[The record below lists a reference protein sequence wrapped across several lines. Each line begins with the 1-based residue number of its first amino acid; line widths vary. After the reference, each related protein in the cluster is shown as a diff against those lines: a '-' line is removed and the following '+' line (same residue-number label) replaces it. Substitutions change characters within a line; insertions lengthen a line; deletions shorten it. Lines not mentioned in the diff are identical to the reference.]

1 MKTTTKIW
9 MLALAMLAGT
19 AAIRAEIPED
29 YYAEIYG
36 KSGRALKNAVSELC
50 KRHTVVTYGSLW
62 YHFPHTDCRLDNP
75 DLVWDMY
82 SNKTYKFRGT
92 SSVSGM
98 NREHSLPKSWWG
110 GDYSIIYGTS
120 AQNSDAY
127 TDLNHLYPSDGDAN
141 MAKSNFPL
149 GEVSKASFNNGS
161 CLVGTPMTGQG
172 GGAATVFEPNDE
184 YKGDFAR
191 TYFYMAT
198 TYQDYTWK
206 YKYML
211 NNTSWLTLN
220 EWSINLLL
228 KWARQDPVSDK
239 ELARNEAVYKI
250 QNNRNPFI
258 DNPDLMEYIWG
269 DKANEVFNDPDPD
282 PDDPDK
288 TARLITPVPGTT
300 IEFGEVAIGRTLTTK
315 VYIKAKHL
323 TGDLSVLVYKDE
335 SNSFKASVSTVPRS
349 SAMTAEGYPLEI
361 SYSPKALGDH
371 TCRLLISDGGIVGSV
386 ATEISASCLP
396 APTLKPVV
404 ALDASIGGDGQY
416 TARWEPSSDDVD
428 YYLVT
433 RTVYGAA
440 NEVLSSD
447 EFSTE
452 ETSYLFDD
460 LEAGQSHT
468 YFVQSSRLGYLS
480 PASNVITVNATNGVN
495 DITTDKPVAFLA
507 MDGAVVVKCSE
518 PLHDV
523 RIYGI
528 NGRLV
533 KALGTVHND
542 DIIALPGGIYIF
554 TTGSNSHPSKL
565 IIK

>member
-1 MKTTTKIW
+1 MKKTRILM
-9 MLALAMLAGT
+9 MLAMALLAGT
-19 AAIRAEIPED
+19 LSLRAEIPED

-36 KSGRALKNAVSELC
+36 KSGQALKNAISALC

-62 YHFPHTDCRLDNP
+62 YHFPHTDCRFEDPN
-75 DLVWDMY
+75 LVWDMY
-82 SNKTYKFRGT
+82 SNRTYKFRG
-92 SSVSGM
+92 SSAVSGM

-120 AQNSDAY
+120 SQNSDAY
-127 TDLNHLYPSDGDAN
+127 TDLNHLYPSDGEAN
-141 MAKSNFPL
+141 MAKSNYPL

-161 CLVGTPMTGQG
+161 CLVGTPVTGQG

-211 NNTSWLTLN
+211 NNSSWLTLN
-220 EWSINLLL
+220 QWSINLLL

-288 TARLITPVPGTT
+288 TPRLITPSPGTS
-300 IEFGEVAIGRTLTTK
+300 IEFGEVALGRTLTAK

-323 TGDLSVLVYKDE
+323 TQDLSVTVYKDD
-335 SNSFKASVSTVPRS
+335 SKSFKVSVTTVPRS

-361 SYSPKALGDH
+361 SYSPKMIGNH
-371 TCRLLISDGGIVGSV
+371 TCRLLISDGGLTGSF
-386 ATEISASCLP
+386 AAEINASCLP
-396 APTLKPVV
+396 APALMPVV
-404 ALDASIGGDGQY
+404 ALDAVVEGNNY
-416 TARWEPSSDDVD
+416 TARWEPANVNVD
-428 YYLVT
+428 FYMVT
-433 RTVYGAA
+433 RTVYGPD
-440 NEVLSSD
+440 NGIISSD
-447 EFSTE
+447 EFNTE
-452 ETSYLFDD
+452 ETTYTFND
-460 LEAGQSHT
+460 LEAGQTHT

-480 PASNVITVNATNGVN
+480 PTSNVITVNATNGID
-495 DITTDKPVAFLA
+495 DITSDKPVAFLA
-507 MDGAVVVKCSE
+507 MEGAVVVKCSE
-518 PLHDV
+518 PLKDV
-523 RIYGI
+523 RIYNI
-528 NGRLV
+528 NGQLV
-533 KALGTVHND
+533 KVLGTVEND

-554 TTGSNSHPSKL
+554 VTSSNSHPSKL